1 MADKKITALTSLGT
15 AVAGEDL
22 LHVIDDPSGTPVNKK
37 VTVSQL
43 LNYLPDFIAFAETED
58 MPTAAASMVGSVTT
72 AVTAARSQG
81 GGTPDVM
88 TLAAGV
94 AGQLKFFYHHTDGG
108 TVRIDPAATAGDWN
122 YVTLTAVGDS
132 CVLYY
137 SGALSGWVVLAVS
150 GPTPAAIT

>member
-43 LNYLPDFIAFAETED
+43 LNYLPDFVAFAETED
-58 MPTAAASMVGSVTT
+58 ALSGAGAASVAT
-72 AVTAARSQG
+72 AVTAITSTGAAQVVS
-81 GGTPDVM
+81 
-88 TLAAGV
+88 LAAGV
-94 AGQLKFFYHHTDGG
+94 AGQIKIFYHKVDGG
-108 TVRIDPAATAGDWN
+108 FCRVTPAALTGGS
-122 YVTLTAVGDS
+122 YITLTAIGDT

-137 SGALSGWVVLAVS
+137 SGALSSWQILSMS
-150 GPTPAAIT
+150 GPTPAAVTA

>member
-37 VTVSQL
+37 LTVSQL
-43 LNYLPDFIAFAETED
+43 LNYLPDFVAFAETED
-58 MPTAAASMVGSVTT
+58 ALSGAGVASVTT
-72 AVTAARSQG
+72 AVTACTSTGSAQVVS
-81 GGTPDVM
+81 
-88 TLAAGV
+88 LAAGV
-94 AGQLKFFYHHTDGG
+94 AGQIKIFYHKVDGG
-108 TVRIDPAATAGDWN
+108 SIRVTPAARTGSYA

-137 SGALSGWVVLAVS
+137 SGALSSWTVLSVS

>member
-58 MPTAAASMVGSVTT
+58 AVSGAGAASVST
-72 AVTAARSQG
+72 AVTAITSTGAAQ
-81 GGTPDVM
+81 VV

-94 AGQLKFFYHHTDGG
+94 AGQIKIFYHKVDGG
-108 TVRIDPAATAGDWN
+108 STRVTPAALTGGS
-122 YVTLTAVGDS
+122 YVTLTAIGDS
-132 CVLYY
+132 IVFYY
-137 SGALSGWVVLAVS
+137 SGALSSWQILSMS
-150 GPTPAAIT
+150 GPTPAAVTA

>member
-37 VTVSQL
+37 LTVSQL
-43 LNYLPDFIAFAETED
+43 LNYLPDFVAFAETED
-58 MPTAAASMVGSVTT
+58 ALSGAGAASVTT
-72 AVTAARSQG
+72 AVTACTSTGSAQVVS
-81 GGTPDVM
+81 
-88 TLAAGV
+88 LAAGV
-94 AGQLKFFYHHTDGG
+94 AGQIKIFYHKVDGG
-108 TVRIDPAATAGDWN
+108 SIRVTPAARTGSYA

-137 SGALSGWVVLAVS
+137 SGALSSWTVLSVS